1 MRKDD
6 MTPEVRI
13 DRNLLRICNAAGIP
27 ITHCTEEQ
35 LAVMREEMRSIMK
48 ESYIK
53 GSNDHYDALVKSGRL
68 RK

>member
-1 MRKDD
+1 
-6 MTPEVRI
+6 MTPDQRI
-13 DRNLLRICNAAGIP
+13 YRNLDRICKAAGVC

-35 LAVMREEMRSIMK
+35 LAVMTEEMRRIMK

-53 GSNDHYDALVKSGRL
+53 GSNDHYEAMLGKV